1 MSTTLRVSIT
11 YRAAEIIAG
20 LLPGRH
26 EHLSNEAKR
35 AVIEF
40 LGQVLRTRARIA
52 NEHEADP
59 DT

>member
-1 MSTTLRVSIT
+1 MTTERVSIT
-11 YRAAEIIAG
+11 YRTAEIIAG

-26 EHLSNEAKR
+26 EYLTDDAKR

-40 LGQVLRTRARIA
+40 LGQVLRTRTRLAA
-52 NEHEADP
+52 VQEQDP